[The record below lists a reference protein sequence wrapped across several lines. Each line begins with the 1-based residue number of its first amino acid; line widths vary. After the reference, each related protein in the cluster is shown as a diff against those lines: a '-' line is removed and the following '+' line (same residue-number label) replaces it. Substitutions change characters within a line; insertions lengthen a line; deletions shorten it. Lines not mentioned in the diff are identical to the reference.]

1 MEKKIKI
8 SFQIEIE
15 DKKYLKILNFK
26 IIFGQINYYASNVI
40 NK

>member
-1 MEKKIKI
+1 MEKKIKV
-8 SFQIEIE
+8 SFQIEI

-26 IIFGQINYYASNVI
+26 IIFEQINYYPSNVI